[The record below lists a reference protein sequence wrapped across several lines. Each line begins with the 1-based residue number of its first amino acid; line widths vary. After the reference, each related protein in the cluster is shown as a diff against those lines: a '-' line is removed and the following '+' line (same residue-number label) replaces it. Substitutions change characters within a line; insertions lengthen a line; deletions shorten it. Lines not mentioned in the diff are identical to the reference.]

1 MGKYIKVSVIVP
13 VFNTEKYL
21 SECIESLVDQKFV
34 DYEIILINDG
44 STDRSQEIIDLY
56 MKKYP
61 EIVHCLQQENQGQL
75 AARNN
80 GVKMAKGKYIT
91 FVDSDDYVKNDYLSY
106 LYAGI
111 SENNA
116 DIIIS
121 GHTRVNNERKVL
133 EEKEIDNTASYI
145 NIDGRNLLFL
155 PVAAGKMYN
164 VRIIEKG
171 KIDIPKSER
180 MDDLAYSLAYNM
192 LADKVVIGKYNGY
205 MYRYNPDSIT
215 SLTKSGHDYY
225 EAFPF
230 KGLEN
235 ALTNVMLMVDDE
247 RKMQSALV
255 LMKLLGWFLMIM
267 MRGATFNDVSGFCD
281 YTKKIIKENNIEIN
295 NNKYLSNK
303 ILSKFD
309 FSTQIGIKLFVKLH
323 KNILGKIVLYL
334 ITKL

>member
-1 MGKYIKVSVIVP
+1 MKKNIITVIIP
-13 VFNTEKYL
+13 VYNSEKYL
-21 SECIESLVDQKFV
+21 EKTIKSILEQTYNN
-34 DYEIILINDG
+34 YELILIDNG
-44 STDRSQEIIDLY
+44 STDNSAEIC
-56 MKKYP
+56 KKY
-61 EIVHCLQQENQGQL
+61 QEKDKRVKFYIQSKKGVSN
-75 AARNN
+75 ARNM
-80 GVKMAKGKYIT
+80 GIEKATGEFIC

-121 GHTRVNNERKVL
+121 GHTRVNNEREVL

-295 NNKYLSNK
+295 NNKYLSKK

>member
-1 MGKYIKVSVIVP
+1 
-13 VFNTEKYL
+13 
-21 SECIESLVDQKFV
+21 
-34 DYEIILINDG
+34 
-44 STDRSQEIIDLY
+44 
-56 MKKYP
+56 
-61 EIVHCLQQENQGQL
+61 
-75 AARNN
+75 
-80 GVKMAKGKYIT
+80 
-91 FVDSDDYVKNDYLSY
+91 
-106 LYAGI
+106 
-111 SENNA
+111 
-116 DIIIS
+116 
-121 GHTRVNNERKVL
+121 
-133 EEKEIDNTASYI
+133 
-145 NIDGRNLLFL
+145 
-155 PVAAGKMYN
+155 
-164 VRIIEKG
+164 
-171 KIDIPKSER
+171 
-180 MDDLAYSLAYNM
+180 M

-295 NNKYLSNK
+295 NNKYLSKK